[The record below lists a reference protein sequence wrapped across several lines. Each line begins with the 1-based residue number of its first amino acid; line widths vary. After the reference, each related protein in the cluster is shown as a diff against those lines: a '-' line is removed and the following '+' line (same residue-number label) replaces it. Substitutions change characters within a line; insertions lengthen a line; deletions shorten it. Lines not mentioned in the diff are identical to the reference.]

1 MRQGRCVSKCHQNNL
16 KAEVV
21 TVNEPRGTRVCVY
34 MCKKHWGE
42 SLGET
47 HTFKGKKRIHQF
59 KKEKNLQCI
68 NKSSSLN

>member
-47 HTFKGKKRIHQF
+47 HTFKGKQ
-59 KKEKNLQCI
+59 
-68 NKSSSLN
+68 